1 MKHEMKLNNGP
12 FERIKNGTNPNLS
25 YNFPTGFCLKYW
37 ISISND
43 ETKASNNQK
52 MKMLKFDKPM

>member
-25 YNFPTGFCLKYW
+25 YNFPTGFCLKY
-37 ISISND
+37 
-43 ETKASNNQK
+43 
-52 MKMLKFDKPM
+52 